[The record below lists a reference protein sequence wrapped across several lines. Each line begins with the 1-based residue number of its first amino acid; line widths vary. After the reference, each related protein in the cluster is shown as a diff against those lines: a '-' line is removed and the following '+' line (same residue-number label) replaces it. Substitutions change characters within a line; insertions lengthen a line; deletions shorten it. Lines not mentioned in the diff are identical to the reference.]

1 MKRTGVRKKKSEKA
15 KLKLYLDKLW
25 SKLTKAIHSGGCSW
39 CGKGGNPQ
47 SDHIQNRWKHST
59 RWRLENCIVLCVWC
73 HLFRK
78 KRDPAGWAT
87 MVIKNIGQD
96 KWDALERES
105 NRTEKVDLEE
115 VKKYLEGIEAE
126 LKEKDRKSVV

>member
-1 MKRTGVRKKKSEKA
+1 
-15 KLKLYLDKLW
+15 
-25 SKLTKAIHSGGCSW
+25 
-39 CGKGGNPQ
+39 
-47 SDHIQNRWKHST
+47 
-59 RWRLENCIVLCVWC
+59 
-73 HLFRK
+73 
-78 KRDPAGWAT
+78 

-126 LKEKDRKSVV
+126 LKEKNDEKEREPSDRNLLDA